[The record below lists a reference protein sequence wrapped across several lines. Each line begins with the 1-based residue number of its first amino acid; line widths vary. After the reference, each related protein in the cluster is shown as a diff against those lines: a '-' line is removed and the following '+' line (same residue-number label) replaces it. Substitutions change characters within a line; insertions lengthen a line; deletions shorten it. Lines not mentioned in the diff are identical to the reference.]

1 MARRSGRSSKGRSK
15 SSSGRKSSPRKSSPR
30 KSSPRKSSPRKAS
43 PRKASPRKASPR
55 RTSTPTSRPTPKP
68 TTRPQP
74 RKVSTNNPQVASQNN
89 KRPSPTTPSTNNP
102 QVASQNN
109 PRPTNIYTT
118 PTSPLYNPNY
128 RPPPPIRLPTGTLLS
143 IKSPQNP
150 NQNPYVST
158 FESLTID
165 VSGDKIKPQFQKE
178 IQQHLSGEK
187 QIDPQRLSA
196 IQEGR
201 IVVTEGIKTTFVPTD
216 QQVRILQAMEKQ
228 KQQEKEVKKQ
238 HETTY
243 TFNGKDVTQQTL
255 TAVEKQRKEREIQN
269 QKSIEMRNRSNE
281 EILKNFIKVQT
292 QKEQQGLSPDTNLN
306 KYLTERGYDISKP
319 ETIPTTVF
327 QPTKLDTAQ
336 KMLDAGLNPS
346 IVNMRLQSMGLP
358 LIENPNNLNTGLII
372 DTNVPPIQKVNYT
385 GLHDDRIYDGG
396 LQPPKTQTV
405 RNDFVPPVQQNTN
418 KPVGVEIK
426 SVSTT
431 GLSSVPQVSSTQVI
445 ASGTGK
451 VESAVHQLP
460 IPLLA
465 GILFLGT

>member
-1 MARRSGRSSKGRSK
+1 
-15 SSSGRKSSPRKSSPR
+15 
-30 KSSPRKSSPRKAS
+30 
-43 PRKASPRKASPR
+43 
-55 RTSTPTSRPTPKP
+55 
-68 TTRPQP
+68 
-74 RKVSTNNPQVASQNN
+74 
-89 KRPSPTTPSTNNP
+89 
-102 QVASQNN
+102 
-109 PRPTNIYTT
+109 
-118 PTSPLYNPNY
+118 
-128 RPPPPIRLPTGTLLS
+128 
-143 IKSPQNP
+143 
-150 NQNPYVST
+150 
-158 FESLTID
+158 
-165 VSGDKIKPQFQKE
+165 
-178 IQQHLSGEK
+178 
-187 QIDPQRLSA
+187 PQRLSA

-201 IVVTEGIKTTFVPTD
+201 IVVTQGIKTTFVPTD

-228 KQQEKEVKKQ
+228 KQQEKEVKKR

-269 QKSIEMRNRSNE
+269 QKSIEMRNRTNE

-306 KYLTERGYDISKP
+306 QYLTERGYDISKP
-319 ETIPTTVF
+319 ESIPTTVF

-336 KMLDAGLNPS
+336 KMLDAGLHPS

-358 LIENPNNLNTGLII
+358 LIENPNNLNTGLTI

-385 GLHDDRIYDGG
+385 GLRDDHVYDGG
-396 LQPPKTQTV
+396 LQPPSTQTV
-405 RNDFVPPVQQNTN
+405 RNDFIPPVQQNTN
-418 KPVGVEIK
+418 RPVGVEINT
-426 SVSTT
+426 VSTT

>member
-1 MARRSGRSSKGRSK
+1 MARRSGRSSKGRSSSRSSSSRSSSSRSSSSRSSSSRSSSSRSSSSRSSSRPSPK
-15 SSSGRKSSPRKSSPR
+15 SSGRS
-30 KSSPRKSSPRKAS
+30 
-43 PRKASPRKASPR
+43 
-55 RTSTPTSRPTPKP
+55 SRPTPK
-68 TTRPQP
+68 RP
-74 RKVSTNNPQVASQNN
+74 STNNPQVSSQNIT
-89 KRPSPTTPSTNNP
+89 RPSPTTPSTNNP
-102 QVASQNN
+102 QVATQNTFKIKKEYQGLSLKQTIQKIADKEKAQE
-109 PRPTNIYTT
+109 RAKIEKVFK
-118 PTSPLYNPNY
+118 
-128 RPPPPIRLPTGTLLS
+128 LPTGTLLS
-143 IKSPQNP
+143 VKSPQNP
-150 NQNPYVST
+150 NQNQYVST

-165 VSGDKIKPQFQKE
+165 VSGAKIKPQFKKE

-216 QQVRILQAMEKQ
+216 QQVRILKAMEKQ
-228 KQQEKEVKKQ
+228 KQEEK
-238 HETTY
+238 TTIKSDY
-243 TFNGKDVTQQTL
+243 Q
-255 TAVEKQRKEREIQN
+255 KQRDKLHKKIADMEA
-269 QKSIEMRNRSNE
+269 QKQKTQEFRNRSNE

-306 KYLTERGYDISKP
+306 KFLTERGYDISKP

-385 GLHDDRIYDGG
+385 GLRDDRIYDGG

>member
-1 MARRSGRSSKGRSK
+1 MS
-15 SSSGRKSSPRKSSPR
+15 
-30 KSSPRKSSPRKAS
+30 
-43 PRKASPRKASPR
+43 
-55 RTSTPTSRPTPKP
+55 
-68 TTRPQP
+68 
-74 RKVSTNNPQVASQNN
+74 SQNI
-89 KRPSPTTPSTNNP
+89 KRPSPTSPSTNNP
-102 QVASQNN
+102 QVATQNTFTIKKEYQGLSLKQTIQKIVDKEKAQE
-109 PRPTNIYTT
+109 RVKIEKVFK
-118 PTSPLYNPNY
+118 
-128 RPPPPIRLPTGTLLS
+128 LPAGTLLS
-143 IKSPQNP
+143 VKSPQNP
-150 NQNPYVST
+150 NQNQNVST

-201 IVVTEGIKTTFVPTD
+201 IVVTEGIKTTFTPTD

-228 KQQEKEVKKQ
+228 KQQEKTTIKSDWQIQRDKLDKKIADMEAQ
-238 HETTY
+238 
-243 TFNGKDVTQQTL
+243 KQKTQ
-255 TAVEKQRKEREIQN
+255 EF
-269 QKSIEMRNRSNE
+269 RNRSNE

-319 ETIPTTVF
+319 ESIPTTVF

-346 IVNMRLQSMGLP
+346 IINMRLQSMGLP
-358 LIENPNNLNTGLII
+358 LIENPNNLNTGLTI

-385 GLHDDRIYDGG
+385 GLRDDRIYDGG

>member
-1 MARRSGRSSKGRSK
+1 MARRSGRSSKGRSSSK
-15 SSSGRKSSPRKSSPR
+15 SSSSRSRSSSKSSSSRSRSSSKSSSRKSSPRKSSPK
-30 KSSPRKSSPRKAS
+30 KSSPRPSPRSA
-43 PRKASPRKASPR
+43 
-55 RTSTPTSRPTPKP
+55 
-68 TTRPQP
+68 
-74 RKVSTNNPQVASQNN
+74 STNNSQVASQNN
-89 KRPSPTTPSTNNP
+89 KRPSPRSASTNNP

-109 PRPTNIYTT
+109 PTPRIRVVNTPQYYTT
-118 PTSPLYNPNY
+118 PP
-128 RPPPPIRLPTGTLLS
+128 RPIRLPTGTLLS
-143 IKSPQNP
+143 VKSPQNP
-150 NQNPYVST
+150 NQNSNVST

-187 QIDPQRLSA
+187 LIDPQRLSA

-201 IVVTEGIKTTFVPTD
+201 IVVTQGIKTTFVPTD

-243 TFNGKDVTQQTL
+243 TFEGKDVTQQTL

-292 QKEQQGLSPDTNLN
+292 QKEKQGLSPDTNLN
-306 KYLTERGYDISKP
+306 QYLTERGYDISKP
-319 ETIPTTVF
+319 ESIPTTVF

-346 IVNMRLQSMGLP
+346 IINMRLQSMGLP
-358 LIENPNNLNTGLII
+358 LIENPNNINTGLTI

-385 GLHDDRIYDGG
+385 GLRDDRIYDGG
-396 LQPPKTQTV
+396 LQPPSTQTV
-405 RNDFVPPVQQNTN
+405 RNDFVPPVEQNTN
-418 KPVGVEIK
+418 KPVGVEINT
-426 SVSTT
+426 VSTT
-431 GLSSVPQVSSTQVI
+431 GLSSIPQVSSTQVI